1 MKSEIKN
8 GIIILLV
15 VLGIL
20 AIVYFGTAYRTG
32 QISHKKYD
40 NNSEITNNDPSYSNM
55 IIYSKVFSQKEEKY
69 MVLFFDNTKIKDS
82 LSTTIDLYDKNEG
95 NIKLYKVNYNET
107 INKKVVSKT
116 ENKVATNVDELKIKG
131 TTLITIENGK
141 IINYISNEDEI
152 LSSLE

>member
-8 GIIILLV
+8 GIIVLLV

-20 AIVYFGTAYRTG
+20 SIVYFATAYRTG

-40 NNSEITNNDPSYSNM
+40 NNSEITNKDPSYSNM

-82 LSTTIDLYDKNEG
+82 LSTTIDLYDKNEE
-95 NIKLYKVNYNET
+95 NIESEGEAASSSDSDVSTDIKSCVN
-107 INKKVVSKT
+107 IN
-116 ENKVATNVDELKIKG
+116 G
-131 TTLITIENGK
+131 Y
-141 IINYISNEDEI
+141 NYIGI
-152 LSSLE
+152 IYIPSLNNPQQNKA

>member
-15 VLGIL
+15 VFGIL
-20 AIVYFGTAYRTG
+20 AIVYFATAYRTG
-32 QISHKKYD
+32 QIGHKKYD

-82 LSTTIDLYDKNEG
+82 LSTTIDLYDKNEE

-131 TTLITIENGK
+131 TTLIKIENGK
-141 IINYISNEDEI
+141 IINYISDEDKI